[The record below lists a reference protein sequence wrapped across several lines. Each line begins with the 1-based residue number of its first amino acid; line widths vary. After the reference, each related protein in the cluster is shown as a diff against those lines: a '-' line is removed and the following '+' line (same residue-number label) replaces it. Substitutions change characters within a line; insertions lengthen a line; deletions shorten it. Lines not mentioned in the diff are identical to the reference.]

1 MTRPFLVA
9 ALAAATCTFLAGCS
23 KPAPTDTAA
32 PAGASTAVAPAAT
45 TASAGMGAS
54 DTAAKPAPTDFDQL
68 ADRLVANAGV
78 KEGDI
83 VMVTG
88 RSSDAELLED
98 IAVAARKRGASPMI
112 SYSSDRLAKRMFF
125 DIPEKYDSQ
134 PDALGMKLASI
145 VDVVI
150 SLGNQTQET
159 LFEGADPKR
168 MAARGKA
175 DEPVGQAFLK
185 NGVRTVEIGNNLYPT
200 TWRAERFGMSE
211 ADLSKMFWNGVNLD
225 YADLVKRGSDV
236 KAMLAAGDEVH
247 ITHPNGTDL
256 TVKVKGRPV
265 GVSDGVISP
274 EDMKA
279 GGASN
284 AVYLPAGE
292 VYTTP
297 VAGTANGKLVNPKA
311 FYRGKAIENL
321 TMVFKDGKMVS
332 MSGSGP
338 GYADLKAEYDAVSDP
353 RKDEFAYVDFGIN
366 PNVKLPANASVG
378 NWVPAGTVT
387 VGTGG
392 NTWAGGSNSVPY
404 GQTVSLM
411 GATVTLDGKPVIEGG
426 TLKL

>member
-9 ALAAATCTFLAGCS
+9 ALAAATCTFLGGCNQPSTSAPAAPAGTS
-23 KPAPTDTAA
+23 TATTAPATTAPAAGTDTAA
-32 PAGASTAVAPAAT
+32 T
-45 TASAGMGAS
+45 
-54 DTAAKPAPTDFDQL
+54 KPAPTDFDQL
-68 ADRLVANAGV
+68 ADRVVANAGV

-98 IAVAARKRGASPMI
+98 IAVAARKLGASPMI

-134 PDALGMKLASI
+134 TDALGMKLAGI
-145 VDVVI
+145 VNVVI
-150 SLGNQTQET
+150 SIGNQAQEA

-175 DEPVGQAFLK
+175 DEPVSMAFLK
-185 NGVRTVEIGNNLYPT
+185 NNVRTVEIGNNLYPT
-200 TWRAERFGMSE
+200 PWRAERYGMSE
-211 ADLSKMFWNGVNLD
+211 DELSKMFWSGVNLD
-225 YADLVKRGSDV
+225 YTDLVKRGSDV
-236 KAMLAAGDEVH
+236 KAMLAAGDEIH

-265 GVSDGVISP
+265 GVSDGVISA

-279 GGASN
+279 GGAAN

-297 VAGTANGKLVNPKA
+297 VAGTANGKLVNPKS
-311 FYRGKAIENL
+311 FYRGKAVDGL
-321 TMVFKDGKMVS
+321 TMEFKDGKMVS

-338 GYADLKAEYDAVSDP
+338 GFADLKAEYDAVSDP
-353 RKDEFAYVDFGIN
+353 RKDDFAYVDFGIN
-366 PNVKLPANASVG
+366 PNVKLPANATVG
-378 NWVPAGTVT
+378 NWVPAGTIT

-392 NTWAGGSNSVPY
+392 NTWAGGTNSVPY